1 MASDIAQLSLRWKT
15 GPSFQT
21 VHVWGRI
28 RVGMIIEWPTC
39 HLRTAG
45 RPSLFSTPLRYQA
58 WYNGTCAPL
67 GRSVH
72 SSAAGPLVRCGSP
85 SVLCHCLW
93 ITRRP
98 RPSLLSVLSCIIT
111 AMYSLFRLWQWERR
125 TVEWIPVH
133 GCHCHAHS
141 NMEPPTALRYVVG
154 VGGLDS
160 PWASVIATRASL
172 LQARVASAN
181 AFRRSHPRRNHGR
194 ADPPTVLR
202 YVAGVGGGLDPPWA
216 SVIATRA
223 SLLQAGDPSSGAPC
237 GLPVASASAFRR
249 SRPRRNHGRASWV
262 TAAPCQ

>member
-141 NMEPPTALRYVVG
+141 NMEPPTALRYAATTAH
-154 VGGLDS
+154 S
-160 PWASVIATRASL
+160 PCHVTVTRVSP
-172 LQARVASAN
+172 LQAGEEEAAPSSCGPAPCPPAKPASIPC
-181 AFRRSHPRRNHGR
+181 PRRNHGR
-194 ADPPTVLR
+194 
-202 YVAGVGGGLDPPWA
+202 
-216 SVIATRA
+216 
-223 SLLQAGDPSSGAPC
+223 SSRC
-237 GLPVASASAFRR
+237 TFTL
-249 SRPRRNHGRASWV
+249 
-262 TAAPCQ
+262 CQ